1 MPGPINVDSN
11 AQCHMLLCA
20 VSVCTGLQAHSL
32 PCLQRF
38 LELTEG
44 YTYPA
49 KTGGVINTVSLVE
62 DEMMPTVKQYLNS
75 IPTLLRNGT
84 TRLPKPIGADTKVRL
99 AKSCPLCIPH
109 AFCEAAPEQHAM
121 LLKTGTTRPP
131 KPIGADA
138 KVRLAMTYCLW
149 SYPMSPL

>member
-1 MPGPINVDSN
+1 M
-11 AQCHMLLCA
+11 
-20 VSVCTGLQAHSL
+20 
-32 PCLQRF
+32 
-38 LELTEG
+38 ELTEG

-99 AKSCPLCIPH
+99 AKSCPLCIRH
-109 AFCEAAPEQHAM
+109 ALCKAVPEQHPM
-121 LLKTGTTRPP
+121 LLKTGTIWPP
-131 KPIGADA
+131 KPTGPDT
-138 KVRLAMTYCLW
+138 KVRLAMTCCLW
-149 SYPMSPL
+149 SYHVSPL